1 MVLSSASAL
10 SKAADLLAADLEA
23 GQARPWRASAR
34 PKQLPPGGEWNIW
47 LVMAGRGW
55 GKNYVGSNW
64 LAEQAAAHAG
74 SEWAILCPTFRDV
87 RKTAIEGTTGILAA
101 LSDAEVASYHRN
113 ELRVTLTNG
122 ARIYGYSAD
131 QPERLRGANLSGA
144 WADELGSFR
153 YEQTWYEGLVPALR
167 IGAHPRIIVTTTPRP
182 THLMRD
188 LLGRDDGTVHVT
200 RGSTWENTA
209 NLSGTA
215 LTELR
220 RRYEGTRLGR
230 QELEGELLAAI
241 EGALW
246 NREDI
251 DTARVRPDGIPDLTR
266 IVVAVDPA
274 ITSKASSDETGI
286 VVAGEDGTGHAYV
299 LADYSMRGTPDACMR
314 KAVSAYREHNADR
327 VVAEANNGGDYLEQV
342 LRTVDNTV
350 PYRKVMATRGASDK
364 MHQFAGAIPGR

>member
-274 ITSKASSDETGI
+274 VTSKASSDETGI